1 MANIVL
7 LGPDAWATNYKIV
20 PTVTSNNLTVSLKTA
35 AGTDPTTANPV
46 MVRIGDTERLIT
58 SALSV
63 TKNAGTNWCNSGGA
77 ELATLEVDYF
87 VYLGYNATDGV
98 TIGFSRIPHATLY
111 SEFSATSTNEKY
123 CAISTI
129 TNAAAGDNYVNI
141 GRFAATLSAGA
152 GYTWTVPSY
161 TSTNL
166 VQRPIYETRD
176 LLFTPVW
183 TNLTVGDGTVTASYK
198 LMTNVLRVATSI
210 VFGATSSISGSV
222 SHTIPFTRSTSFYR
236 SIGLVPSAL
245 ARFRDSSA
253 STAYFGTAVTSG
265 DASFL
270 GSLDSS
276 VAYLTNAALSST
288 VPFTWATSD
297 TIEYEISCVI

>member
-20 PTVTSNNLTVSLKTA
+20 PTVTSNNLTVALKTA

-98 TIGFSRIPHATLY
+98 TIGFSRIPFAALY
-111 SEFSATSTNEKY
+111 SDFSATSTNEKY

-176 LLFTPVW
+176 LQFTPVW
-183 TNLTVGDGTVTASYK
+183 TNLTVGDGTVTAGYRIGSRMVRVTTS
-198 LMTNVLRVATSI
+198 LVL
-210 VFGATSSISGSV
+210 GATSSVSGAV
-222 SHTIPFTRSTSFYR
+222 SHTMPIARSQTFYR
-236 SIGLVPSAL
+236 SAGLVPSVL
-245 ARFRDSSA
+245 VRYRDASA
-253 STAYFGTAVTSG
+253 AIAYFGTVVISG
-265 DASFL
+265 SNLAL
-270 GSLDSS
+270 GALDSS
-276 VAYLTNAALSST
+276 VTYLANTALSST

-297 TIEYEISCVI
+297 SIDYEMSYVV